1 MIPRRD
7 GTVPLVIRTLTAD
20 EVAWFL
26 ARTLAYQGH
35 GDPMGLAMRLKPRLR
50 DARRDAERCQVW
62 QPAVGPP
69 TAGAYLI
76 APTRDDDD
84 RSLEL
89 GPLWHEGDVEDARAF
104 VTTLLART
112 RHEAAIVHLD
122 PLPRATRAAYRS
134 WLAPLGFEEQ
144 ERVRLRFPL
153 AEVPPLGTPLSLEAW
168 SEERDALFRDT
179 FVRAEG
185 VAAGEGRW
193 AWLKR
198 RGGRFRPDLWFVVR
212 AAPDQ
217 EPVGYAFC
225 HGSDGVDGR
234 YRLEA
239 AGVMQDHRGS
249 TEMLRR
255 LVLTTLHELAA
266 RSPFGT
272 VDARPAAND
281 PKLIEILRSLGFES
295 VRTEQ
300 RLKRLPA

>member
-1 MIPRRD
+1 MIPRGD
-7 GTVPLVIRTLTAD
+7 GRVPDVIRTLAAD
-20 EVAWFL
+20 EVAWFV
-26 ARTLAYQGH
+26 ARTLAFQGH
-35 GDPMGLAMRLKPRLR
+35 GDPMGLAMRLAPRLR
-50 DARRDAERCQVW
+50 DVRRDAERAFVW
-62 QPAVGPP
+62 QPAEGAPV
-69 TAGAYLI
+69 AGAYVI
-76 APTRDDDD
+76 EPD
-84 RSLEL
+84 RNDEDRTLWL
-89 GPLWHEGDVEDARAF
+89 GPLWHEGDPDEARAF
-104 VTTLLART
+104 VEALLAGV
-112 RHEAAIVHLD
+112 RHEAAVVHLD
-122 PLPRATRAAYRS
+122 AVPSGTRADYLA

-153 AEVPPLGTPLSLEAW
+153 ADVPPLGAPLSLEAW
-168 SEERDALFRDT
+168 TVDRDAIFRDA

-212 AAPDQ
+212 ATPDQ

-225 HGSDGVDGR
+225 HGSDGVEGR

-272 VDARPAAND
+272 VDARPDADD
-281 PKLIEILRSLGFES
+281 PKLVEILRSLGFEEL
-295 VRTEQ
+295 RTER
-300 RLKRLPA
+300 RLKRLPD